1 MGFLYW
7 CWERLLVSEVNNKY
21 FTDKYFKT
29 VFWVAILH
37 GNYLQLLLEH
47 DNFLNIDISQGSIAT
62 YLLVE
67 YLNMSL
73 LQIYHS
79 LPAKKLWKS
88 VNVIFRGSYGQ
99 EFSVLFFDSR
109 CRVHSYRTAIEWRSI
124 QSSVTWQVVAR
135 GGVTSHRPQGPKTVK
150 GAQSDPDY
158 VSRLLLDCVP
168 VFHKIIT
175 PADLLYRS

>member
-1 MGFLYW
+1 M
-7 CWERLLVSEVNNKY
+7 
-21 FTDKYFKT
+21 
-29 VFWVAILH
+29 AILH
-37 GNYLQLLLEH
+37 GNYLQLLLQH

-88 VNVIFRGSYGQ
+88 VNVIFWGSYGQ

-175 PADLLYRS
+175 PAYLHVLYRS